1 MKFKERVDFIKKK
14 KKEVGELISQYL
26 IVQNEF
32 EQKKNEGIE
41 GLLISEFFFGICEI
55 RVEEFCLNFF

>member
-1 MKFKERVDFIKKK
+1 MKFKERVDFIKK

-32 EQKKNEGIE
+32 EQEKNEGIE
-41 GLLISEFFFGICEI
+41 GLLISEFFFGICKI
-55 RVEEFCLNFF
+55 MG

>member
-1 MKFKERVDFIKKK
+1 MKFKKRVDFIKK
-14 KKEVGELISQYL
+14 KKEVGELISQFL

-41 GLLISEFFFGICEI
+41 VLLISEFFFGIREI